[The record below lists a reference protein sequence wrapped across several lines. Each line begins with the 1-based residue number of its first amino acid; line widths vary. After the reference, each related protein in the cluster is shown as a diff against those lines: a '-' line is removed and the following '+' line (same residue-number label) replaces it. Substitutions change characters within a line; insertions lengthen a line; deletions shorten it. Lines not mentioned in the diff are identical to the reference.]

1 MGQAFLYGTGGGG
14 TGGTLTVT
22 APAGVIVTISKDGK
36 TKTKTADENG
46 VAVFKGLKTGTW
58 TVVITDG
65 PQISPTRQVVVT
77 ADYDVTMN
85 FFSATIVVT
94 YPEGSTC
101 TCSDGKTVLTAP
113 DTSGICTFT
122 VNNAGE
128 WTVKAVSGSDSAS
141 ESVSI
146 TTDGQSESVTLDYT
160 LVVLDSSG
168 WNTTK
173 TGEFSKTGGTGTV
186 SVQTAALELY
196 TESTSGVNNR
206 VRTFASHKNAID
218 FTPYKKLTVKY
229 SETSGNNNQ
238 NIELIAGV
246 SGDKT
251 TATTAETYTA
261 YAKVIDSASAATAGT
276 FEIDITNVNAVGY
289 ICFTHGSNYIAKL
302 TTYINEIKL
311 E

>member
-160 LVVLDSSG
+160 LVLFS
-168 WNTTK
+168 TT
-173 TGEFSKTGGTGTV
+173 E
-186 SVQTAALELY
+186 
-196 TESTSGVNNR
+196 
-206 VRTFASHKNAID
+206 
-218 FTPYKKLTVKY
+218 
-229 SETSGNNNQ
+229 
-238 NIELIAGV
+238 
-246 SGDKT
+246 
-251 TATTAETYTA
+251 A
-261 YAKVIDSASAATAGT
+261 YVGT
-276 FEIDITNVNAVGY
+276 FEAKAWKPTGASTTVKAPTLNIDDSAMTITLASGSGISGIVINDTPIDLSKWKTLRITLKSSVTISENANIRYGVCDAYANG
-289 ICFTHGSNYIAKL
+289 FNYIAYKGDAGSASTTL
-302 TTYINEIKL
+302 TEYTVDLTDANQTGYFFFRLYNANKAITITITDIRL